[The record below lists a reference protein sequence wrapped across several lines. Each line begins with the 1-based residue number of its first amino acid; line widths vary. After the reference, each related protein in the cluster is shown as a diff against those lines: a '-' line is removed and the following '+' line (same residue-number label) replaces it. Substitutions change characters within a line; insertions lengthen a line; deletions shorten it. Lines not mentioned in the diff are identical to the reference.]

1 MRVRGPHLEES
12 SSAAGPGPAAGRA
25 GPAAAGAAAVLG
37 MHRTVG
43 NAAVARMRERE
54 TEPAEPAATRGRT
67 GSLPY
72 PAWDRQRHVW
82 EGPDYGAHDGRTGG
96 TSVTVV
102 VGPSVVAPGNTYLG
116 GPPQTGE
123 CSIVEELN
131 RRDGGGWVKGHL
143 WNDNLGGP
151 GFSRNMT
158 PMTNTT
164 NSRFNRAFE
173 EPVKRMLLSCA
184 HHARSSRSAPYWYG
198 VRIRV
203 STYGRMS
210 EDRTALEHH
219 VPEGVDHSARYVTID
234 KLTGA
239 IAAAAG
245 PHAVPPGFAPEQL

>member
-1 MRVRGPHLEES
+1 
-12 SSAAGPGPAAGRA
+12 
-25 GPAAAGAAAVLG
+25 
-37 MHRTVG
+37 
-43 NAAVARMRERE
+43 
-54 TEPAEPAATRGRT
+54 EPAGPAATRGRT

-82 EGPDYGAHDGRTGG
+82 AGPDYGVHDGRTGG

-123 CSIVEELN
+123 CTIVEELN
-131 RRDGGGWVKGHL
+131 QRDGEGWVKGHL

-151 GFSRNMT
+151 GISRNMT

-184 HHARSSRSAPYWYG
+184 RHAQSNRNAPYWYG
-198 VRIRV
+198 VRIQV

-210 EDRTALEHH
+210 EDRTVLEYH

-239 IAAAAG
+239 TAPAAG
-245 PHAVPPGFAPEQL
+245 PHAVPPGFAPEQP

>member
-1 MRVRGPHLEES
+1 MRVRGPHPEES
-12 SSAAGPGPAAGRA
+12 SSAAGPGPAVERA

-37 MHRTVG
+37 LHRTAG
-43 NAAVARMRERE
+43 NAAVARIRERE
-54 TEPAEPAATRGRT
+54 TEPAGPAATRGRT

-82 EGPDYGAHDGRTGG
+82 AGPDYGAHDGRTGG
-96 TSVTVV
+96 TSVAVV

-116 GPPQTGE
+116 GPPQAGE

-131 RRDGGGWVKGHL
+131 GRDGGGWVKGHL

-151 GFSRNMT
+151 GISRNMT

-184 HHARSSRSAPYWYG
+184 RHAQSSRNEPYWYG
-198 VRIRV
+198 VRIQV

-210 EDRTALEHH
+210 EDRTTLEYH

-239 IAAAAG
+239 IAPAEG
-245 PHAVPPGFAPEQL
+245 PHAVPPGFAPEQP